1 MARFGSFWLVLA
13 RFGWVWLG
21 LARFGSVLK
30 FWVVLGRFGWVWLSL
45 GEFGPFWLSLGRFG
59 SFGSF
64 WVVSSFMTYPRP
76 HRRHYDLFFWTHSVS
91 SKIGRVSPSVSPSV
105 TKVLILP
112 AIGFLSFFA

>member
-1 MARFGSFWLVLA
+1 MAE
-13 RFGWVWLG
+13 FGWVWLG

-64 WVVSSFMTYPRP
+64 WVVSSFIMYAPSLN
-76 HRRHYDLFFWTHSVS
+76 HAYNFSDFWHE
-91 SKIGRVSPSVSPSV
+91 GRGPLV
-105 TKVLILP
+105 
-112 AIGFLSFFA
+112 

>member
-1 MARFGSFWLVLA
+1 MAGFGS
-13 RFGWVWLG
+13 VWLG

-64 WVVSSFMTYPRP
+64 WVVSSFIMYERKGVVFTSGLTCPEKE
-76 HRRHYDLFFWTHSVS
+76 L
-91 SKIGRVSPSVSPSV
+91 
-105 TKVLILP
+105 
-112 AIGFLSFFA
+112 